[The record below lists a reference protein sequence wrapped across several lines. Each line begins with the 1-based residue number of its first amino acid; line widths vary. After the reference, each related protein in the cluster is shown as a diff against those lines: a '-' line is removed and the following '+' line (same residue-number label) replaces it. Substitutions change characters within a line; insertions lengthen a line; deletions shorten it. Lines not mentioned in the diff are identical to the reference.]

1 MGSDR
6 DDKGFD
12 FIDMVINLLREHE
25 KTLDELIHRIEGA
38 LSGKAPAPATQ
49 RRSTTEPIGFSA
61 SLRKWTDF
69 RQRCKKARIFGLV
82 AGEKIFRV
90 TAIAGGALYSYEE
103 EIPSI
108 EIRYRTEGDGVKIS
122 GIGAKAVGN
131 ILGALRGR
139 LECGMEVEVRDIDL
153 GKTDEDSIRRI
164 FCVADPGTAKE
175 WLASEMGVNPSL
187 IIEGELQ
194 LHGGH

>member
-12 FIDMVINLLREHE
+12 FIDMIINLLREHE
-25 KTLDELIHRIEGA
+25 KTLDELIHRIEEA
-38 LSGKAPAPATQ
+38 LSGKAPAPAA
-49 RRSTTEPIGFSA
+49 RRRPTTEPIGFSA
-61 SLRKWTDF
+61 SLRKWADF
-69 RQRCKKARIFGLV
+69 RQRCKKAHIFGLI

-90 TAIAGGALYSYEE
+90 TAIAGSALYSYEE

-108 EIRYRTEGDGVKIS
+108 EIRYRAEDDSMKFI

-131 ILGALRGR
+131 VLWALRGR
-139 LECGMEVEVRDIDL
+139 LECGMGLAVRDIDL
-153 GKTDEDSIRRI
+153 GKTDEDSIRRV
-164 FCVADPGTAKE
+164 FCVVDPGKAKE

-187 IIEGELQ
+187 IIEGELK
-194 LHGGH
+194 LPGVH